1 MKWKPD
7 LSTGWEKM
15 INAARWDIKHNPFGT
30 FTTKGADPDFNL
42 LRCNILIKCLEEYYM
57 KEILK
62 EEVGRSLRSRGMA
75 LSLILGGIVSAA
87 QVIQYQIPK
96 YQWNM
101 TRDLGAYPILYPSSV
116 ADSWIAGSPV
126 YLENFLYFLIIPILA
141 VLPFGISYFSDQ
153 SSGFLKGLYTRTSRK
168 DYLTAKYIAAFV
180 SGGLA
185 VLLPL
190 VLNLLCAM
198 ALLPNLAPQS
208 VFSNNGICAAN
219 LFYRLYF
226 SHPVIYIIL
235 FLGIDF
241 VMGGIWACVALA
253 CSFLSDYKIV
263 VAVCPFFLQ
272 LGIHVICTMLN
283 GLDYSSVYFI
293 QSGYGMKN
301 AIVPAVYVIL
311 GLVAS
316 WIIFRK
322 KGGGEDIF

>member
-126 YLENFLYFLIIPILA
+126 YLENFLYFLIYNLNFYYIL
-141 VLPFGISYFSDQ
+141 
-153 SSGFLKGLYTRTSRK
+153 
-168 DYLTAKYIAAFV
+168 
-180 SGGLA
+180 
-185 VLLPL
+185 
-190 VLNLLCAM
+190 
-198 ALLPNLAPQS
+198 
-208 VFSNNGICAAN
+208 
-219 LFYRLYF
+219 RL
-226 SHPVIYIIL
+226 IIL
-235 FLGIDF
+235 
-241 VMGGIWACVALA
+241 
-253 CSFLSDYKIV
+253 CSFLLVFLY
-263 VAVCPFFLQ
+263 FFLLLQ
-272 LGIHVICTMLN
+272 
-283 GLDYSSVYFI
+283 
-293 QSGYGMKN
+293 
-301 AIVPAVYVIL
+301 IL
-311 GLVAS
+311 L
-316 WIIFRK
+316 FL
-322 KGGGEDIF
+322 